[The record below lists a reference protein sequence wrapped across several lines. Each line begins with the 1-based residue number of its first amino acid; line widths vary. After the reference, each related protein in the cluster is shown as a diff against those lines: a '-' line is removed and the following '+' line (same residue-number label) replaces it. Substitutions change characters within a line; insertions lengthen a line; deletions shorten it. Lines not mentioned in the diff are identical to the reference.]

1 MKRIPLYILLMAL
14 IFVACKAAP
23 TTQPISEWQAF
34 TNPEAG
40 YSLQA
45 PTNWSQA
52 ALPDQ
57 ADGQLHGVAY
67 TGPEGGVEVYWGAAF
82 GGACTTGT
90 EQVKLAAGE
99 VSACH
104 ATKSDGTEEW
114 SQIAYQNS
122 GIDYSLRAYTSN
134 KQATSHDLVLQ
145 VLSTVNFMPAQ
156 TTQPISEWQT
166 FTNTDAGYSLQAP
179 TTWSEQA
186 LPDQADGQ
194 LHGDGIHRSRRWGGD
209 LLGHRVWW
217 RLPDGNRAGEI
228 GCGRRFSLP
237 HDEKRW
243 DRGVE
248 PDRLPGDR
256 RQRFLPA
263 GIHQ

>member
-57 ADGQLHGVAY
+57 ADGQLHGAAY

-145 VLSTVNFMPAQ
+145 VLATVAFMPPEAAPAWGRDS
-156 TTQPISEWQT
+156 QPG
-166 FTNTDAGYSLQAP
+166 FA
-179 TTWSEQA
+179 
-186 LPDQADGQ
+186 
-194 LHGDGIHRSRRWGGD
+194 
-209 LLGHRVWW
+209 
-217 RLPDGNRAGEI
+217 
-228 GCGRRFSLP
+228 
-237 HDEKRW
+237 K
-243 DRGVE
+243 
-248 PDRLPGDR
+248 LPGPGR
-256 RQRFLPA
+256 HP
-263 GIHQ
+263 GH